1 MFIPGELIPII
12 ALLIIPVTAIGV
24 PLARA
29 VARRIDRQAVQPR
42 IPSDV
47 SARLER
53 LEQGMDAIAIEVE
66 RISEGQ
72 RFVTK
77 LLAEKHGTAN
87 RVTGSPD
94 APG

>member
-1 MFIPGELIPII
+1 MIPGELIPIV
-12 ALLIIPVTAIGV
+12 ALLIIPITAIGV

-29 VARRIDRQAVQPR
+29 LARRIDRQTVQPR
-42 IPSDV
+42 IPPEV
-47 SARLER
+47 GARLER

-77 LLAEKHGTAN
+77 LLAEKHGTPN
-87 RVTGSPD
+87 RLTGS
-94 APG
+94 AETPG